1 MRTKAA
7 TSVLLTMLMLSSGCL
22 GLFGDSSVEPETIDC
37 EVQPNHPDC
46 IEEQITEDDCR
57 PDQIFTGSEC
67 RQMQKPEN
75 LSYGLSIVSVSYT
88 HLTLPTTPYV

>member
-1 MRTKAA
+1 M
-7 TSVLLTMLMLSSGCL
+7 
-22 GLFGDSSVEPETIDC
+22 EPEIIDC

-75 LSYGLSIVSVSYT
+75 LSYG
-88 HLTLPTTPYV
+88 